1 MADGDYERGRS
12 REIGSIA
19 AELKRLA
26 AARASEDCSGRD
38 TRCPPAGLFAGRDA
52 RCPRAGAVVRP
63 HVFVL
68 NGWAASP
75 HAWDLCR
82 FMRPTGTT
90 VIAPSGIN
98 GTGPTGLLP
107 VDNRASLPRVFSY
120 VEQLEGEPEKAMEG
134 VERCVLVGWSMG
146 GSSALRLAAR
156 WPEKIAGLV
165 LIAATPRMMEE
176 KETGWKG
183 MSPRRL
189 EALRYGL
196 VMTRGEGFFGVPEG
210 KPNPYLADEPANLER
225 GLKYLLE
232 TDLRADLERVFQG
245 GCFEQQSGQQAYN
258 NKMCERGPQTGNKTC
273 ENQPQTGNKTCAR
286 RLPPPVYIFQ
296 SEHDGIVRAA
306 NAVYLQKV
314 FPQAS
319 VTMVPGTEHAL
330 PIFIPELIDEAV
342 DTCIRLATAGQ
353 DPA

>member
-1 MADGDYERGRS
+1 MADGDYERGRG
-12 REIGSIA
+12 REISAIA

-26 AARASEDCSGRD
+26 AARSASAPYQREL
-38 TRCPPAGLFAGRDA
+38 P
-52 RCPRAGAVVRP
+52 
-63 HVFVL
+63 VFVL
-68 NGWAASP
+68 NGWASST

-82 FMRPTGTT
+82 FMRTRLFG
-90 VIAPSGIN
+90 
-98 GTGPTGLLP
+98 
-107 VDNRASLPRVFSY
+107 Y
-120 VEQLEGEPEKAMEG
+120 VEQLDGEPERAMES

-165 LIAATPRMMEE
+165 LVAATPRMMED
-176 KETGWKG
+176 KATGWKG

-196 VMTRGEGFFGVPEG
+196 VMTQGVGMFGVPEG
-210 KPNPYLADEPANLER
+210 KPNPYLLDAPANLER

-232 TDLRADLERVFQG
+232 TDLRADLERVFQRE
-245 GCFEQQSGQQAYN
+245 CFEQQSGQQAYN
-258 NKMCERGPQTGNKTC
+258 NKMC
-273 ENQPQTGNKTCAR
+273 AR
-286 RLPPPVYIFQ
+286 RSLAVHIFQ
-296 SEHDGIVRAA
+296 SEHDGVVRAA
-306 NAVYLQKV
+306 NADYLQKV

-342 DTCIRLATAGQ
+342 DSCIRLAAAGQ
-353 DPA
+353 DIA

>member
-12 REIGSIA
+12 REIGAIA

-26 AARASEDCSGRD
+26 AVREGRNLLRPIREGCAPAR
-38 TRCPPAGLFAGRDA
+38 PP
-52 RCPRAGAVVRP
+52 
-63 HVFVL
+63 VFVL

-82 FMRPTGTT
+82 FMRSRGSAT
-90 VIAPSGIN
+90 
-98 GTGPTGLLP
+98 
-107 VDNRASLPRVFSY
+107 LPRLFSY
-120 VEQLEGEPEKAMEG
+120 VEQLDGEPEKAIEN
-134 VERCVLVGWSMG
+134 VERCILVGWSMG

-176 KETGWKG
+176 KETGWRG

-196 VMTRGEGFFGVPEG
+196 VMTRGAGFFGVPEG

-225 GLKYLLE
+225 GLKYLLA
-232 TDLRADLERVFQG
+232 TDVRAQLTASH
-245 GCFEQQSGQQAYN
+245 QSLTTN
-258 NKMCERGPQTGNKTC
+258 IH
-273 ENQPQTGNKTCAR
+273 
-286 RLPPPVYIFQ
+286 IFQ
-296 SEHDGIVRAA
+296 SEHDGIVRPENAA
-306 NAVYLQKV
+306 WLKSI

-319 VTMVPGTEHAL
+319 VTMAPGTEHAL
-330 PIFIPELIDEAV
+330 PIFIPELIDEAI
-342 DTCIRLATAGQ
+342 DTCIRLAAAGQ